1 MKARVVWLILCGIWG
16 STWLF
21 IKLGLADLPPLTF
34 AGIRFLLAS
43 LILSALILARGVRW
57 PRTRHDW
64 FLIAIVGWLQFTLNY
79 GLVFWGEQYIP
90 SGLAAVLQSTFPA
103 FGLVIAHLY
112 LPYERITGA
121 KVIGVLFGVLGI
133 LVIFSN
139 QLTIAGHLAL
149 LGSVA
154 LVASAFFGAYSNV
167 LVKAYGTQIDPQVLA
182 AGQMIFGFPPLLV
195 IGVITEGNP
204 FGFHWTIMA
213 IVSLAYLVIVGS
225 VIAFALYYWLVRHM
239 EVTKTMLIALVTP
252 VVAVIIGMV
261 VLHERLNW
269 RLFAGGACI
278 ISGIGLIV
286 LRNRQKTVMSGKPQ
300 FVESQTRT
308 EF

>member
-1 MKARVVWLILCGIWG
+1 MKARVVWLILCCIWG

-21 IKLGLADLPPLTF
+21 IKLGLADL
-34 AGIRFLLAS
+34 RFLVAS

-57 PRTRHDW
+57 PRSRRDW
-64 FLIAIVGWLQFTLNY
+64 YLIAIVGLLQFTLNY

-112 LPYERITGA
+112 LPYERLTTR
-121 KVIGVLFGVLGI
+121 KVFGVLMGVVGVAI
-133 LVIFSN
+133 IFSD

-167 LVKAYGTQIDPQVLA
+167 LVKAYAREIDPQVLA
-182 AGQMIFGFPPLLV
+182 AGQMIFGFPPLLI
-195 IGVITEGNP
+195 IGIVTEGNP
-204 FGFHWTIMA
+204 FRFHWTMTAVI
-213 IVSLAYLVIVGS
+213 SLAYLVVVGS

-252 VVAVIIGMV
+252 VVAVLLGMI
-261 VLHERLNW
+261 VLHEKLNW
-269 RLFAGGACI
+269 RLFVGAACI

-286 LRNRQKTVMSGKPQ
+286 LRNRQKTVSTSEGEADLIPKP
-300 FVESQTRT
+300 
-308 EF
+308 